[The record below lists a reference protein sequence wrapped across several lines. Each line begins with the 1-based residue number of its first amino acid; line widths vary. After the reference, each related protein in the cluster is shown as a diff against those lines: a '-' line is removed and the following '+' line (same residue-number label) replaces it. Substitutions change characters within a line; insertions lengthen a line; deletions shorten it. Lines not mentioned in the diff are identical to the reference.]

1 MSYVDE
7 IRSRRYRRRPRM
19 PEAMDMASLRKGVD
33 EIDLVD
39 TLEYED
45 QVTQI
50 YAAFELPSVEDAK
63 AAIIEVLKALRAVSE
78 SGFPVGAE
86 ADLAEL
92 VGFKD

>member
-45 QVTQI
+45 QVTQN
-50 YAAFELPSVEDAK
+50 
-63 AAIIEVLKALRAVSE
+63 LRGVRASQR
-78 SGFPVGAE
+78 GGR
-86 ADLAEL
+86 
-92 VGFKD
+92 